1 MNITNFTSPLCFQ
14 VCDNWKGPG
23 DLASVSSQPHGGPP
37 RGRLQSAQR
46 CPTCQVVV
54 QHSLGPL
61 KKNKSRSRLH
71 NNIHSFVT
79 MISRRTPRVA
89 SLILKSNGPIC
100 HHGTISSKGEEAKFK
115 KLRIEQL
122 QQDKFNYPHKFDYSH
137 TLKQFRKT
145 FDDLATGQAAG
156 V

>member
-1 MNITNFTSPLCFQ
+1 
-14 VCDNWKGPG
+14 
-23 DLASVSSQPHGGPP
+23 
-37 RGRLQSAQR
+37 
-46 CPTCQVVV
+46 
-54 QHSLGPL
+54 
-61 KKNKSRSRLH
+61 
-71 NNIHSFVT
+71 

-89 SLILKSNGPIC
+89 SLILKSNGPMC

-115 KLRIEQL
+115 KQRIEQL

-156 V
+156 VVVTNPPFNVYFDWTKF